1 MILPVVIPFGNCSDA
16 SLLAAAAA
24 LSLALAE
31 LRLPRGTEWLR
42 LMRRTVWI
50 VWRPKRLLLMI
61 LIRLT
66 MAFLLLL
73 LISLLLRC
81 TFRL

>member
-1 MILPVVIPFGNCSDA
+1 MILLFVTPFANCSDV
-16 SLLAAAAA
+16 SLLAAAA
-24 LSLALAE
+24 LALAAV
-31 LRLPRGTEWLR
+31 RLPRTKWLR
-42 LMRRTVWI
+42 LMRRIVWI

-73 LISLLLRC
+73 LIPLLLRC